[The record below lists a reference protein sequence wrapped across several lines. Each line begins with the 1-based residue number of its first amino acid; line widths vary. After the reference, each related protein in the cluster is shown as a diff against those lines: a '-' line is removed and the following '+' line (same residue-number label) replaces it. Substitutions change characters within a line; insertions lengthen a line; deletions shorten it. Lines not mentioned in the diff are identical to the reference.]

1 MNRAPGLGK
10 AVRALRRE
18 RGLTQESLAQRAG
31 LHANSISV
39 VERGLTLPTMET
51 FFAIAD
57 GLGVEGYELMYAMNR
72 RGKSAKKTQQ
82 TLPAGKS
89 APAKRTVRL
98 SVRAKKT

>member
-1 MNRAPGLGK
+1 
-10 AVRALRRE
+10 
-18 RGLTQESLAQRAG
+18 
-31 LHANSISV
+31 
-39 VERGLTLPTMET
+39 MET